1 MIPGRCGV
9 EWENV
14 VECGG
19 HAVKVE
25 IWSDVVCPWC
35 YVGKR
40 RFEAAL
46 SDFAHRDEVDVVW
59 RSFELDP
66 SAPPIRE
73 GDPVQRLAA
82 KYGMSEADALAAQRN
97 LTSVAAGEGLD
108 FHLDRARSGNSFD
121 AHRLLHL
128 AAEEGRQDQMKERLF
143 SAYFV
148 EGQAIGDRD
157 TLVALAGEIGIDPGR
172 AAEVLAG
179 DKYTSEVRSE
189 EAEARAIGISGVP
202 FFVID
207 RTYGV
212 SGAQPAETL
221 TAALEQAWSESH
233 PLTMVPS
240 AGEAGAC
247 EGDSCAI

>member
-1 MIPGRCGV
+1 
-9 EWENV
+9 
-14 VECGG
+14 
-19 HAVKVE
+19 VKVE

-46 SDFAHRDEVDVVW
+46 ADFDHRDDVEVVW

-66 SAPPIRE
+66 SAPAIRE
-73 GDPVQRLAA
+73 GDPVERLAA
-82 KYGMSEADALAAQRN
+82 KYGMSKEDALSAQRN

-108 FHLDRARSGNSFD
+108 FHLESARSGNSFD
-121 AHRLLHL
+121 AHRLVHL
-128 AAEEGRQDQMKERLF
+128 AADEGRQDQMKERLF
-143 SAYFV
+143 SAYLV
-148 EGQAIGDRD
+148 EGQPIGDRD
-157 TLVALAGEIGIDPGR
+157 TLVALAGEVGIDTYR
-172 AAEVLAG
+172 AAKVLAG
-179 DKYTSEVRSE
+179 DTYTSEVRAE
-189 EAEARAIGISGVP
+189 EIEAREIGINGVP

-221 TAALEQAWSESH
+221 TAALDQAWAKSH

-247 EGDSCAI
+247 EGDNCAI